1 MTASSNDREQAMNR
15 FQIDKDILRQWQR
28 LAQAQFPALCQPRSS
43 QSHKGTFG
51 TLGIVGGSEGMA
63 GSITLAGIAA
73 LHCGCGK
80 VWLGFHQPA
89 LPMPLLAQQPEIMLS
104 TAGRLL
110 QRSDITAWVI
120 GCGLGTDTSAVTML
134 TECLQ
139 QNSTTMLLDADALN
153 LVAQQPALLTSN
165 QNKQNIILTPHPG
178 EAARLLHCSI
188 SEIQSNRH
196 QAVRRL
202 AEQYDAW
209 VVLKG
214 HQSLIASPNG
224 RVQQNETGNAGLATA
239 GSGDVL
245 AGIIGSLLA
254 QRIPPEQAV
263 YAGVWLHGAAADIL
277 AASETGPIG
286 LCASE
291 IAAAV
296 RWLRNRLTESA

>member
-1 MTASSNDREQAMNR
+1 MNR

-51 TLGIVGGSEGMA
+51 TLGIVGGAEGMA

-89 LPMPLLAQQPEIMLS
+89 LPIPLLFQQPEIMLS
-104 TAGRLL
+104 TTNRLL

-120 GCGLGTDTSAVTML
+120 GCGLGTETSALTKL

-139 QNSTTMLLDADALN
+139 QNSVVPMLLDADALN
-153 LVAQQPALLTSN
+153 LVAQQPALLSSRQN
-165 QNKQNIILTPHPG
+165 QQDIILTPHLG
-178 EAARLLHCSI
+178 EAARLLHCTI
-188 SEIQSNRH
+188 GEIQNNRY
-196 QAVRRL
+196 QAVCCL
-202 AEQYDAW
+202 AEKYGAW

-224 RVQQNETGNAGLATA
+224 QVQQNETGNSGLATA

-254 QRIPPEQAV
+254 QRIPPQQAV

-277 AASETGPIG
+277 AASEIGPIG
-286 LCASE
+286 LCAGE

-296 RWLRNRLTESA
+296 RWLRNRLTEPV

>member
-1 MTASSNDREQAMNR
+1 MNG
-15 FQIDKDILRQWQR
+15 FQIDNELLRQWRR
-28 LAQAQFPALCQPRSS
+28 LALIHFPALCQPRSAH
-43 QSHKGTFG
+43 SHKGTFG
-51 TLGIVGGSEGMA
+51 TLGIVGGAEGMA
-63 GSITLAGIAA
+63 GSITLAGMAA

-80 VWLGFHQPA
+80 VWLGFHQSA
-89 LPMPLLAQQPEIMLS
+89 LPIPLLFQQPEIMLS
-104 TAGRLL
+104 TANRLL

-120 GCGLGTDTSAVTML
+120 GCGLGTETSALTKL

-139 QNSTTMLLDADALN
+139 QKSVVPMLLDADALN
-153 LVAQQPALLTSN
+153 LVAQQPALLSSRQN
-165 QNKQNIILTPHPG
+165 QQDIILTPHLG
-178 EAARLLHCSI
+178 EAARLLHCTI
-188 SEIQSNRH
+188 GEIQNNH
-196 QAVRRL
+196 YQAVRCL
-202 AEQYDAW
+202 AEKYDAW

-224 RVQQNETGNAGLATA
+224 QVQQNETGNSGLATA

-254 QRIPPEQAV
+254 QRIPPQQAV

-277 AASETGPIG
+277 AASEIGPIG

-296 RWLRNRLTESA
+296 RWLRNRLTEPV